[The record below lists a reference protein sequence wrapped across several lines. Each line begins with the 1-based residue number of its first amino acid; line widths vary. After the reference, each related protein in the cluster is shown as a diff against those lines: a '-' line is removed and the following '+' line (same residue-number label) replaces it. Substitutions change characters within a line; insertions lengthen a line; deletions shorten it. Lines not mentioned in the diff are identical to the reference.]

1 MFGAATVPVDR
12 GTYHYL
18 LGMETRRAIRYSH
31 FFSLCHLNID
41 QDSLNDRAV
50 VYAVA
55 DIVRQTIRETDV
67 IGLTEERTL
76 SILLLNTEIHNAF
89 QIGERM
95 RTRIADQTFMAD
107 QQAVRLT
114 ASIGGVCFPTHGND
128 AATLLSQA
136 DELLA
141 TARRLGGNQT
151 AVPVS

>member
-1 MFGAATVPVDR
+1 MFGAATGPVDQ

-18 LGMETRRAIRYSH
+18 LAMETRRAVRYSH

-41 QDSLNDRAV
+41 QDHPTDRALV
-50 VYAVA
+50 CAVA
-55 DIVRQTIRETDV
+55 DIVRQTIRETDL

-76 SILLLNTEIHNAF
+76 SILLLNTEIHNAL

-95 RTRIADQTFMAD
+95 RIRVADQTFMAD

-114 ASIGGVCFPTHGND
+114 ASVGGVCFPTHGND
-128 AATLLSQA
+128 AATLLLRA
-136 DELLA
+136 DEMLA

-151 AVPVS
+151 AIPVP

>member
-1 MFGAATVPVDR
+1 MFGAATVPVDP

-41 QDSLNDRAV
+41 QNHSPDRTV

-76 SILLLNTEIHNAF
+76 SVLLLNTEIHNAL

-95 RTRIADQTFMAD
+95 RIRVADQTFVAD

-114 ASIGGVCFPTHGND
+114 ASVGGVCFPTHGND
-128 AATLLSQA
+128 AATLLLRA
-136 DELLA
+136 DEMLA
-141 TARRLGGNQT
+141 EAKRLGGNQT
-151 AVPVS
+151 AVPVP

>member
-1 MFGAATVPVDR
+1 MFGAATVPVDP
-12 GTYHYL
+12 GTYQYL

-41 QDSLNDRAV
+41 QNHSQDRTV

-76 SILLLNTEIHNAF
+76 SVLLLNTEIHNAL

-95 RTRIADQTFMAD
+95 RIRVADQTFVAD

-114 ASIGGVCFPTHGND
+114 ASVGGVCFPTHGND
-128 AATLLSQA
+128 AATLLLRA
-136 DELLA
+136 DEMLA
-141 TARRLGGNQT
+141 EAKRLGGNQT
-151 AVPVS
+151 AVPVF